1 MANDSKASVY
11 FTPTDSIDQTQLQL
25 SPIHI
30 NYIRENMDS
39 YASCM
44 RPGPSTA
51 RQLFFQQRQT
61 HSVDEAGTSDPMTF
75 RTLKQTYLNGC
86 GNEIVDDDDVSET
99 ESTVMIGTTENNSSN
114 EDNCATQAH
123 IDYIPMNILSN
134 RPPKQRCDSKDL
146 YYSLENVFD
155 AKPSHVQPI
164 NDLTVDESS
173 DVQMSNNSSASDNC
187 IVDDEHRNTD
197 WTDGKVTPEK
207 DIPTNAIQ
215 SISILSN
222 PSSGVHRYVHRIDSE
237 PDFNELYPSSS
248 LPNIKR
254 TISAQVEVHCSKD
267 HNGSHVSLVMEPSN
281 THQTKIVD
289 AGRCN
294 GITETV

>member
-1 MANDSKASVY
+1 
-11 FTPTDSIDQTQLQL
+11 
-25 SPIHI
+25 
-30 NYIRENMDS
+30 MDS
-39 YASCM
+39 YASYM

-61 HSVDEAGTSDPMTF
+61 HSVDDAGATDPMTF

-99 ESTVMIGTTENNSSN
+99 ESTVMIATTENNSSN

-123 IDYIPMNILSN
+123 IDYIPMNILCD
-134 RPPKQRCDSKDL
+134 RPSKQRCDSKDL

-155 AKPSHVQPI
+155 ANQSNVQPI

-197 WTDGKVTPEK
+197 WSNDKVTPEK
-207 DIPTNAIQ
+207 EITTNANQ
-215 SISILSN
+215 SMSILTN
-222 PSSGVHRYVHRIDSE
+222 PSSSVHRYVHRIDSE

-248 LPNIKR
+248 LPNIKC
-254 TISAQVEVHCSKD
+254 TISALVEVHYSKD
-267 HNGSHVSLVMEPSN
+267 HNGSHVSLDMEPSN
-281 THQTKIVD
+281 THQTKTVD
-289 AGRCN
+289 AVQCN